1 MGIIYDLGKIFKDL
15 NMKIAS
21 ISIYPNTEVTGNK
34 IIVLRIEAM
43 NPLIAIEKLEASGFN
58 VISPGGMH

>member
-15 NMKIAS
+15 NIKIAS
-21 ISIYPNTEVTGNK
+21 ISIYANSEKKGHK

-43 NPLIAIEKLEASGFN
+43 NPLIAIEKLEEAGFN